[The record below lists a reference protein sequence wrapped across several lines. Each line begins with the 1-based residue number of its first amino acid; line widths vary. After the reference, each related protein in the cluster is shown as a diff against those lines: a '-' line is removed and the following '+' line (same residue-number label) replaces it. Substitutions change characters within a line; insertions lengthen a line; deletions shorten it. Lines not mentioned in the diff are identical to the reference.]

1 MSAHNNHTTEVEVI
15 PADRNKIL
23 KIWKVAGI
31 LAFITA
37 IEFAFAFGLDH
48 TFKYTKIFIF
58 IALTVVKAF
67 FIVSEFMHL
76 GHERKSLVYS
86 VILPLLFLV
95 WAITAFLM
103 ESDAI
108 FMAIS
113 EWYK

>member
-1 MSAHNNHTTEVEVI
+1 MSAHSNHTHIEVI
-15 PADRNKIL
+15 PADKNKIL

-48 TFKYTKIFIF
+48 TWKYTKIVIF
-58 IALTVVKAF
+58 ISLTVVKAF
-67 FIVSEFMHL
+67 YIVSEFMHL
-76 GHERKSLVYS
+76 GHEKKALVYS
-86 VILPLLFLV
+86 VILPLMFLV
-95 WAITAFLM
+95 WGITAFLM

-108 FMAIS
+108 FIAIS